1 MAMVDLQKAFDR
13 VPQKVI
19 RWAMRKCIL
28 YEWIVSLV
36 YEMLLEC
43 TAQCTGE
50 GLSDEFEG
58 KVGVQQGSGLSPQH
72 HA

>member
-1 MAMVDLQKAFDR
+1 
-13 VPQKVI
+13 
-19 RWAMRKCIL
+19 MRKLVL

-58 KVGVQQGSGLSPQH
+58 SSVYTRALGSVHSIVLDALSQ
-72 HA
+72 